1 MKIVIDDK
9 IPYISGVFERFAD
22 VVYTPGVE
30 ISPAMVEDADALI
43 IRTRTL
49 CNKELLQGSRVR
61 VIATATIGFD
71 HIDMPY
77 CAGEG
82 IAVHRAAG
90 CNARAVAQW
99 VFGGLRELNW
109 QEGVL
114 GIVGVGNVGSEVEKM
129 ALERGFEV
137 LRCDPPRAQ
146 REGAE
151 GFVSMDEMLER
162 SDIVTVHLPL
172 EMSTRGLIDEDFF
185 SKIKQGATFLNSSRG
200 EVVDEGAL
208 KQAIKSERLSSVAL
222 DVWASEPNIDKELLE
237 MVSIA
242 TPHIA
247 GYSSRGKAR
256 GTQMV
261 VRAVAQELNISELE
275 DWTVGTTFTL
285 EEPETYD
292 IMADDAA
299 LRTASDK
306 FETLRGTYKF
316 R

>member
-1 MKIVIDDK
+1 MRIVIDDK

-22 VVYTPGVE
+22 VVYTPGAE
-30 ISPAMVEDADALI
+30 ISPSMIEDADALI

-49 CNKELLQGSRVR
+49 CNKELLQGSKVR

-71 HIDMPY
+71 HIDMEY
-77 CAGEG
+77 CTSEG

-99 VFGGLRELNW
+99 VFAGLGEMGKPR
-109 QEGVL
+109 GVI

-129 ALERGFEV
+129 ALGRGFEV

-151 GFVSMDEMLER
+151 GFVCMDEMLIKA
-162 SDIVTVHLPL
+162 DIVTVHLPL
-172 EMSTRGLIDEDFF
+172 EDSTRGLIGEDFF

-200 EVVDEGAL
+200 EVVDEGVL
-208 KQAIKSERLSSVAL
+208 KQAIKSERLSAVAL
-222 DVWASEPNIDKELLE
+222 DVWANEPNIDKELLE
-237 MVSIA
+237 MVNIA

-275 DWTVGTTFTL
+275 SWAVGTTFTL

-292 IMADDAA
+292 IMTDDAA
-299 LRTASDK
+299 LRAASDN